1 MIKFKKM
8 KKILCLGSATK
19 DIFVS
24 LKETRILDNPQEIQ
38 AQKLMAFE
46 FGAKEYAENLKEE
59 VGGSGVNIGIGLTLL
74 ERKAFLLS
82 RVDRSDLGDWI
93 LKKAGKMKIKKNYV
107 QKTGGKNS
115 EVSVILSDKKNG
127 DHVIFRS
134 GDSTN
139 DFDFGKFEKKFK
151 EKADWLLVASQ
162 KENWLSKKDQIMDF
176 VEKRKIK
183 LAFNPS
189 SFQIARAEE
198 TLGEFL
204 SKVKIIFLN
213 KDEAM
218 EILLRIKKQKIETV
232 REILQEMLTLRVE
245 NVVLTDGVNGG
256 YVASNSEKYFLS
268 VKKKIFN
275 AETVGAGDAFCSG
288 FLAFYSQEENLKK
301 ALTWG
306 IANSSSV
313 VKNVGATKGLL
324 KIKQIKLLAKELEKD
339 VQEI

>member
-1 MIKFKKM
+1 M

-24 LKETRILDNPQEIQ
+24 LTETRILDNPGEIQ

-59 VGGSGVNIGIGLTLL
+59 VGGSAVNISAGLTLL
-74 ERKAFLLS
+74 EKKAFLLS

-93 LKKAGKMKIKKNYV
+93 LKKVGKMKIKKNYV

-127 DHVIFRS
+127 DHIIFRS
-134 GDSTN
+134 GDSTD
-139 DFDFGKFEKKFK
+139 DFDFGKFQKKFK

-162 KENWLSKKDQIMDF
+162 KEKWFLKKNQILDF

-189 SFQIARAEE
+189 SFQIGKAEE
-198 TLGEFL
+198 TLRDFL
-204 SKVKIIFLN
+204 PKVKIIFLN
-213 KDEAM
+213 KDEAI
-218 EILLRIKKQKIETV
+218 EILLRIKGEKIETTS
-232 REILQEMLTLRVE
+232 EILQEMLTLGVE
-245 NVVLTDGVNGG
+245 NVVLTDGANGG
-256 YVASNSEKYFLS
+256 YVGNKNEKYFLPA
-268 VKKKIFN
+268 KKKVYN
-275 AETVGAGDAFCSG
+275 AETVGAGDAFCCG
-288 FLAFYSQEENLKK
+288 FLASYSQEENLKK

-313 VKNVGATKGLL
+313 VKEVGATKGLL
-324 KIKQIKLLAKELEKD
+324 KIKQIKLLGKELEKD
-339 VQEI
+339 IQKI